1 MHRAGPAT
9 TGAASR
15 FSASGSVSRR
25 VSASGQGGKVGAR
38 VPTRE
43 TGGRERG
50 AGFDLARRAM
60 ASDAGRGD
68 APTDA
73 TYTVSAWRQTEDD
86 PAPWERTLA
95 ATPEVTLVRG
105 DDSSRDGAST
115 FDASAYYS
123 RLRTRRDG
131 RALLTAR
138 ELPSTQNLI
147 SDNAADAPGSLIPGA
162 VCVADAQVSGKGRGG
177 NEWSSPPGC
186 LMFSLL
192 TRHREGRTLPF
203 IQYIATMAA
212 VDAIQ
217 EGADDAL
224 IAAGA
229 NGHRKGTGTAVDAK
243 IKWPNDLYSGGLKIG
258 GVLCTSTYSDGGF
271 DVVVGVG
278 INLDNATPTTCVN
291 DIVRKRLEKDGLRA
305 RFDEKTKL
313 TRESL
318 MAGFA
323 NRFEAMCAML
333 DECDSFD
340 TLEAGYLRQWLHTD
354 QEVTLEEDGEKKV
367 RLVVKGITR
376 TGYLLAIDASG
387 EKYELHPDGN
397 SLDFFKGL
405 VRKKLPN
412 R

>member
-1 MHRAGPAT
+1 
-9 TGAASR
+9 
-15 FSASGSVSRR
+15 
-25 VSASGQGGKVGAR
+25 
-38 VPTRE
+38 
-43 TGGRERG
+43 
-50 AGFDLARRAM
+50 M
-60 ASDAGRGD
+60 ASDAGRED

-105 DDSSRDGAST
+105 DDSSRDDAST

-138 ELPSTQNLI
+138 ELPSTQNII
-147 SDNAADAPGSLIPGA
+147 SDNAAHAPGSLIPGA

-229 NGHRKGTGTAVDAK
+229 KGHRKGTGTAVDAK

-291 DIVRKRLEKDGLRA
+291 DIVRKRLEKDGLQA
-305 RFDEKTKL
+305 CFDEKTKL

-340 TLEAGYLRQWLHTD
+340 TLEGGYLRQWLHTD

>member
-1 MHRAGPAT
+1 M
-9 TGAASR
+9 
-15 FSASGSVSRR
+15 
-25 VSASGQGGKVGAR
+25 GAR

-50 AGFDLARRAM
+50 AGFDFASRSM

-68 APTDA
+68 GPTDA

-138 ELPSTQNLI
+138 ELPSTQNII
-147 SDNAADAPGSLIPGA
+147 SDNAAHAPGSLIPGA

-229 NGHRKGTGTAVDAK
+229 KGHRKGTGTAVDAK

-291 DIVRKRLEKDGLRA
+291 DIVRKRLEKDGLQA
-305 RFDEKTKL
+305 CFDEKTKL

-340 TLEAGYLRQWLHTD
+340 TLEGGYLRQWLHTD

>member
-1 MHRAGPAT
+1 M
-9 TGAASR
+9 
-15 FSASGSVSRR
+15 
-25 VSASGQGGKVGAR
+25 GAR

-50 AGFDLARRAM
+50 AGFVFASRSM
-60 ASDAGRGD
+60 ASDAGRED

-105 DDSSRDGAST
+105 DDSSRDDAST

-147 SDNAADAPGSLIPGA
+147 SDNAAHAPGSLIPGA

-229 NGHRKGTGTAVDAK
+229 KGHRKGTGTAVDAK

-291 DIVRKRLEKDGLRA
+291 DIVRKRLEKDGLQA
-305 RFDEKTKL
+305 CFDEKTKL

-340 TLEAGYLRQWLHTD
+340 TLEGGYLRQWLHTD

>member
-1 MHRAGPAT
+1 MDF
-9 TGAASR
+9 ASR
-15 FSASGSVSRR
+15 S
-25 VSASGQGGKVGAR
+25 
-38 VPTRE
+38 
-43 TGGRERG
+43 
-50 AGFDLARRAM
+50 M
-60 ASDAGRGD
+60 ASDAGRED

-105 DDSSRDGAST
+105 DDSSRDDAST

-147 SDNAADAPGSLIPGA
+147 SDNAAHAPGSLIPGA

-229 NGHRKGTGTAVDAK
+229 KGHRKGTGTAVDAK

-305 RFDEKTKL
+305 CFDEKTKL

-340 TLEAGYLRQWLHTD
+340 TLEGGYLRQWLHTD